1 MIAYLRTARG
11 VLQAA
16 LSECLS
22 RPIGTIT
29 IAAHFRPIARQDQP
43 PRWCIEVIGRGTCCC
58 YASFSSEAR
67 DCVAVVCIARGVL
80 QAALRECLSRPIGT
94 ITIAAHFRPIEHQDQ
109 PPRWCIEVIGRATAC
124 ANVLDDSKRKRRT
137 AC

>member
-58 YASFSSEAR
+58 YASFRAEAR
-67 DCVAVVCIARGVL
+67 ACVAVVCIARGVL

-94 ITIAAHFRPIEHQDQ
+94 ITTPRPSRPTRHQAQQ
-109 PPRWCIEVIGRATAC
+109 P
-124 ANVLDDSKRKRRT
+124 
-137 AC
+137 